1 LLIKINGVNGLYPL
15 TPFLLLLLSGGESL
29 LLSARFI
36 QHVIREK
43 FMAEAAHQ
51 VPKMMSAML
60 LTGHGDVD
68 KLQYRQ
74 DVATPKPGVGQV
86 LVQVT
91 ATAKNNTD
99 RKAREGLYPTKGK
112 EEVTSFAMGGSP
124 TLTFPRIQGAD
135 IAGRVV
141 AVGEGVDAAR
151 IGERGL
157 LDFNIYVDERRDINL
172 TPDYYGHGADG
183 GYADFVAVPADQFHH
198 VPNSELRDAELA
210 AMGMCSYQTAYH
222 MMTSANVS
230 AGERVL
236 VTGASGGVGTAL
248 IQLCRIVGAVPYAV
262 SQPDKA
268 DALLALGAEAVIDR
282 GDLSTFV
289 ERVLATTDGKPI
301 DAVMD
306 LVGGQMTDLFIDTMI
321 VDMQG
326 RNSYPRLS
334 IAGASGGNISEIMWT
349 RIYLYQVQVFGVSHG
364 TREEAEQLIEWIRSG
379 ALKPVLHGAFKL
391 SDLHN
396 AERYFV
402 SRGSNYL
409 GKIVI
414 VPDAQWE
421 THGAPF
427 ALTTA

>member
-1 LLIKINGVNGLYPL
+1 MVG
-15 TPFLLLLLSGGESL
+15 TAS
-29 LLSARFI
+29 
-36 QHVIREK
+36 
-43 FMAEAAHQ
+43 Q
-51 VPKMMSAML
+51 VPKTMSAML
-60 LTGHGDVD
+60 LTGHGGVE

-74 DVATPKPGVGQV
+74 DVLTPKPGLGQV

-135 IAGRVV
+135 IVGRVV
-141 AVGEGVDAAR
+141 AVGDGVETSR

-157 LDFNIYVDERRDINL
+157 LDFNIYADERRDINL

-183 GYADFVAVPADQFHH
+183 GYADYVVVPADQFHH
-198 VPNSELRDAELA
+198 VPNTELQDAELA

-248 IQLCRIVGAVPYAV
+248 IQLCRIVGAIPYAV
-262 SQPDKA
+262 SQLDKA
-268 DALLALGAEAVIDR
+268 DVLLTLGAEAVIDR

-289 ERVLATTDGKPI
+289 ERVMAETNGKPI

-326 RNSYPRLS
+326 RSSYPRLS
-334 IAGASGGNISEIMWT
+334 IAGASGGNLSEMMWT
-349 RIYLYQVQVFGVSHG
+349 RIYLYQVQIFGVSHG
-364 TREEAEQLIEWIRSG
+364 TREEAQQLIEWIRSG
-379 ALKPVLHGAFKL
+379 ALKPVLHAAFKL

-402 SRGSNYL
+402 NRGSNYL

-421 THGAPF
+421 THGEPF
-427 ALTTA
+427 ALTSA